1 MYSQRTGNCTT
12 TGLRTHDSLWLVISP
27 LTGRPEERHFDHV
40 TNIQNI
46 RLPRLEIPR
55 LEILRLETVKIG
67 NTKIGNTKIGNT
79 KIGNTKIGTIEIG
92 RIEGPFLAT
101 IIMQGCFILCCVR
114 FIMYKQ

>member
-1 MYSQRTGNCTT
+1 MSEGSGSLYSQRTGNCTT

-55 LEILRLETVKIG
+55 LEIPRLETA
-67 NTKIGNTKIGNT
+67 KIGNT

-114 FIMYKQ
+114 FIMYKH

>member
-1 MYSQRTGNCTT
+1 MYSQRTSNCTT
-12 TGLRTHDSLWLVISP
+12 IGLRTHDSLWLVISP

-55 LEILRLETVKIG
+55 LEIPRLETV
-67 NTKIGNTKIGNT
+67 KIGNT

-114 FIMYKQ
+114 FIMYKH